1 MNSSVVSDELMG
13 RKMYFDVKSQ
23 KVELGGQLR
32 DFCRK
37 LK

>member
-1 MNSSVVSDELMG
+1 MNSSVVSDELMD
-13 RKMYFDVKSQ
+13 RKMYFDVTSQ
-23 KVELGGQLR
+23 NVEFGEKFR